1 MTVIEQLVEIVPR
14 LGVDAQRRVLDVALA
29 LRDTQDVPPLTFPSA
44 DAGDAAWNEFGDQ
57 MRARS
62 TIVLEREKKRLQA
75 LGLIDEH
82 WNEVAGE
89 LPPDMRAS
97 SQTSVE
103 T

>member
-1 MTVIEQLVEIVPR
+1 MTIIEELVAIVPR
-14 LGVDAQRRVLDVALA
+14 LGVAEQRRVLEMAIA
-29 LRDTQDVPPLTFPSA
+29 LRDTQEVPPLAFPPA
-44 DAGDAAWNEFGDQ
+44 DAGDKAWDELGDQ
-57 MRARS
+57 VRARS

-82 WNEVAGE
+82 WNALTDE
-89 LPPDMRAS
+89 LPRDMQAS